1 MQGFETFPVT
11 KQITFHKLLVDARG
25 KWLVDALRDVV
36 RDIDP
41 SALKEQL
48 VEYVPR
54 DVQQIL
60 AGSGIRDEDVFPTPI
75 VLAAQPSLVGYYRL
89 LLGVGQKTFY

>member
-54 DVQQIL
+54 AV
-60 AGSGIRDEDVFPTPI
+60 GRIRTSRRTTNPCR
-75 VLAAQPSLVGYYRL
+75 QWYQR
-89 LLGVGQKTFY
+89 